1 MTIYRDSQFTPVR
14 EPERARRGSR
24 LIPLL
29 SLACGLCWALSGC
42 VTTTETTYEPDG
54 TKASE
59 RTRKEA
65 DRSVLYFGGSLIQA
79 YSPRAIDRS
88 GK

>member
-1 MTIYRDSQFTPVR
+1 MTIYRDSQFTPLR
-14 EPERARRGSR
+14 EPERARRASR

-54 TKASE
+54 SKRVIE
-59 RTRKEA
+59 RKEA
-65 DRSVLYFGGSLIQA
+65 DRAVLYFGGSLIQA